1 MTETV
6 VGPHP
11 KRSELRALTGLRA
24 VAALAVVVSHT
35 GVPTSAPE
43 PIRELAGWGYV
54 GVPLFFMLSGFVLAY
69 NYPDLSIRDLGRTVR
84 FYVARIAR
92 VMPLYW
98 LMLIYCA
105 SLYAV
110 VGHVQYRRVFVLDVF
125 GLQTWGGDLLAAQSR
140 YNGPGWS
147 IGVELFFYALFPL
160 LAPLIAWLYRRW
172 SQKAMVAIVVVGAL
186 VAVALWLWFWSTG
199 RAALPAQNP
208 ASAHRWLYRNPLP
221 HLVEFVVGMAA
232 AYLMASGLRIGSRGH
247 HLLQAAVV
255 AYVIGLATLRPP
267 SSSLIA
273 AGSYGALWVIPF
285 AVLVISLGSGR
296 GWFARL
302 LSTGPMVTLGT
313 ASYALYLTHR
323 WFLFQLTG
331 GKQVATGSGWEPYLA
346 LGALVV
352 VLLLIAEGAHRYVEV
367 PSRQAILRL
376 TSRVGS
382 FRSR

>member
-1 MTETV
+1 
-6 VGPHP
+6 
-11 KRSELRALTGLRA
+11 
-24 VAALAVVVSHT
+24 
-35 GVPTSAPE
+35 
-43 PIRELAGWGYV
+43 
-54 GVPLFFMLSGFVLAY
+54 
-69 NYPDLSIRDLGRTVR
+69 
-84 FYVARIAR
+84 
-92 VMPLYW
+92 
-98 LMLIYCA
+98 
-105 SLYAV
+105 
-110 VGHVQYRRVFVLDVF
+110 
-125 GLQTWGGDLLAAQSR
+125 
-140 YNGPGWS
+140 
-147 IGVELFFYALFPL
+147 